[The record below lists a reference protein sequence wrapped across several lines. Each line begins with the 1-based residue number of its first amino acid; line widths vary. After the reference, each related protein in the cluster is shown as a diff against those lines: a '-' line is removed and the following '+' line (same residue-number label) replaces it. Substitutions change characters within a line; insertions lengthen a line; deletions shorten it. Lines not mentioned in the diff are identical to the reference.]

1 MSSPRKALV
10 LGANGQDGSYLC
22 EILCA
27 RGHDVVA
34 VGRQPQPRWPV
45 KDAHYRYQMC
55 DVADLDALSAL
66 LRETAPDIVFHFAA
80 IHGPAGFDYEAVWRQ
95 AHFVNTLSVHAVLDY
110 IRAHNPG
117 CGLVYAS
124 SSKVFGTPMPPLV
137 DEDSPRLSTCIYSTT
152 KNAAQ
157 GLIEHY
163 RARHGVAA
171 SVLYLFNHESP
182 RREAGFFIPRV
193 AAALVTARAGT
204 GQKTR
209 LHTLDFTADW
219 GDAREYMDIAAD
231 IGERGLGED
240 YVLATGTSWNAR
252 KMVADFF
259 RRHGLDV
266 GDHIET
272 TMSGVAAPARR
283 VSIARLRERLGRVP
297 RRSVLDVLDDMAGT
311 AP

>member
-1 MSSPRKALV
+1 MSSPPKALV

-22 EILCA
+22 EILRA
-27 RGHDVVA
+27 RGHEVVA

-45 KDAHYRYQMC
+45 ADAGYSYQAC
-55 DVADLDALSAL
+55 DIADLYALTAL
-66 LRETAPDIVFHFAA
+66 LSETAPGIVYHFAA

-95 AHFVNTLSVHAVLDY
+95 AHFVNTLSVHAVLEY
-110 IRAHNPG
+110 VRAMNPA

-124 SSKVFGTPMPPLV
+124 SSKVFGAPMPALV

-157 GLIEHY
+157 GLIGHY

-171 SVLYLFNHESP
+171 SSLYLFNHESP
-182 RREAGFFIPRV
+182 RREPSFFIPRV
-193 AAALVTARAGT
+193 AAALAAART
-204 GQKTR
+204 GQKAR

-231 IGERGLGED
+231 VGERGLGED
-240 YVLATGTSWNAR
+240 YVLATGATWNAR
-252 KMVADFF
+252 DMVEEFF
-259 RRHGLDV
+259 RRHGLNAA
-266 GDHIET
+266 DHVEAAT
-272 TMSGVAAPARR
+272 TGPVPPA
-283 VSIARLRERLGRVP
+283 STANIARLKARLGRAP
-297 RRSVLDVLDDMAGT
+297 ERSVLDVLDDMLRT